1 MKPIELTYTNVE
13 QSISQEL
20 VELFHWKSRSSIDG
34 PQMASRFL
42 LFSFNLRENEAT
54 TLKHT
59 FYFYEVVTDAVS
71 VLRSSKS
78 DVTCKQVVV
87 LTLTTRGTVDRRGF
101 LFQFKNRPLVGVS

>member
-1 MKPIELTYTNVE
+1 MNYFLE
-13 QSISQEL
+13 
-20 VELFHWKSRSSIDG
+20 KSRSSIDG